1 MTNNKITQYIEHY
14 IEKDKT
20 KNAIMLS
27 GDWGIGKSH
36 PDFYSEKGVSSI
48 LVNTEKGQKLFNSI
62 KSEGWVIN
70 ATLEEAM
77 VKQGNLVHPTKRPLE
92 RDTFYR
98 NIDRDD
104 FIDNLKVGLQLKD
117 RVKSILPRNLVRFLK
132 QIR

>member
-1 MTNNKITQYIEHY
+1 M
-14 IEKDKT
+14 
-20 KNAIMLS
+20 
-27 GDWGIGKSH
+27 
-36 PDFYSEKGVSSI
+36 
-48 LVNTEKGQKLFNSI
+48 VNTEKGQKLFNSI

-117 RVKSILPRNLVRFLK
+117 RVKSILPRDLVRFLK